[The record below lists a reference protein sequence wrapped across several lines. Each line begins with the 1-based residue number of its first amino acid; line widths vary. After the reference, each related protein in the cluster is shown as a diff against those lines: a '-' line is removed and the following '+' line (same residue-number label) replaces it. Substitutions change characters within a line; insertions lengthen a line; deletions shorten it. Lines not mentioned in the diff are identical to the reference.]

1 MLNADLIVGIAGLII
16 AGVAFA
22 VTRDLGMLGGIFVDY
37 VVAVIAALSAVM
49 VLKGFVKPEKLRIFQ
64 SAVERNNILAGL
76 LILFLYLLFMPRI
89 GFLPA
94 SYLFYAGLN
103 LYLGEDRLKP
113 VNIAISLLLAGIV
126 VTGFYLIFKNVLGV
140 PLPAGSWFAS

>member
-1 MLNADLIVGIAGLII
+1 MLNADLIVGFFGLIV
-16 AGVAFA
+16 AGVAFS
-22 VTRDLGMLGGIFVDY
+22 VTRNLGMLGGIFVDY
-37 VVAVIAALSAVM
+37 VVVAIAALSGAM
-49 VLKGFVKPEKLRIFQ
+49 VVKGVVKPERLRIFE
-64 SAVERNNILAGL
+64 SAVERNNILVGL
-76 LILFLYLLFMPRI
+76 LILILYLIFMPRI

-103 LYLGEDRLKP
+103 LYLGEDRLNP
-113 VNIAISLLLAGIV
+113 GNIAISLLLAGIV